1 MPDIVTIKITGLS
14 ELEEKLERLPI
25 RVSRRI
31 LRTGL
36 LAAAFV
42 WVRAIEALAQAHEA
56 WHHGKGK
63 GAATLFGLLAKNI
76 VTRVTVKSDL
86 EGSVA
91 VGPAKGIFWTKF
103 DEFGTSKMRA
113 LPVYPRGVRIAQAG
127 RARRVCDRDEGRTR
141 ARRNEVV
148 LALSC
153 HHAA

>member
-103 DEFGTSKMRA
+103 DEFGTSKMRGFPLIRAAFESRKQDVLDEFAIETKAA
-113 LPVYPRGVRIAQAG
+113 LER
-127 RARRVCDRDEGRTR
+127 EGMK
-141 ARRNEVV
+141 
-148 LALSC
+148 LS
-153 HHAA
+153 